1 MSFFRSMMSVN
12 FKVNEKGE
20 TTFFFPV
27 IAGRWNLRK
36 GVRVTSG
43 EDVKKLERL
52 LGIHFAILLFVL
64 APPLLFVGA
73 RLLDL
78 NTTPR
83 SAAYALFCVAVAVAY
98 SLIFDR
104 LFIGRVVDKY
114 ERTDEK
120 PDFAAHRRRPESYS
134 WRSLGLLG
142 LLNLLLLASGLYAVV
157 SRFWAALGIVFLVVV
172 AITGAQLAYRVVMK
186 LRAGGSAGND

>member
-1 MSFFRSMMSVN
+1 MSLFRSMMSVN

-78 NTTPR
+78 NTIPR
-83 SAAYALFCVAVAVAY
+83 SAAYVLFCVAVAVAY

-120 PDFAAHRRRPESYS
+120 PDFAAHRRPPESYS
-134 WRSLGLLG
+134 WRSLGFLG
-142 LLNLLLLASGLYAVV
+142 LLNLLLLASGLYVV
-157 SRFWAALGIVFLVVV
+157 FSRFWAALGIVLLVVV
-172 AITGAQLAYRVVMK
+172 AITGSQLAYRVVMK
-186 LRAGGSAGND
+186 LRAGGSVGND

>member
-1 MSFFRSMMSVN
+1 MSLFRSMTSVN
-12 FKVNEKGE
+12 FRINEKGE

-27 IAGRWNLRK
+27 LAGRWCLRK
-36 GVRVTSG
+36 GVLVTSG
-43 EDVKKLERL
+43 EDVEKLKRL
-52 LGIHFAILLFVL
+52 LGIHLATLLLVL
-64 APPLLFVGA
+64 APPLLFVGT

-78 NTTPR
+78 NTTSR
-83 SAAYALFCVAVAVAY
+83 SAAYVLFCLAVAVTY

-104 LFIGRVVDKY
+104 LFISRVVDKY

-120 PDFAAHRRRPESYS
+120 PDFATLRRRPQSYS

-142 LLNLLLLASGLYAVV
+142 LLNLLLLASGLYAVF
-157 SRFWAALGIVFLVVV
+157 SRLWAALGIVLLVVF

-186 LRAGGSAGND
+186 LRAGGLAASK

>member
-1 MSFFRSMMSVN
+1 MSLFRSIVSVN

-27 IAGRWNLRK
+27 FAGRWCLRK

-43 EDVKKLERL
+43 EDVVKLERL
-52 LGIHFAILLFVL
+52 LVIHFAILLFVL
-64 APPLLFVGA
+64 APPLLLVGA

-78 NTTPR
+78 NTISR
-83 SAAYALFCVAVAVAY
+83 SAAYALFCLVVAVTY

-104 LFIGRVVDKY
+104 LFISRVVDKY

-120 PDFAAHRRRPESYS
+120 PDFAALRRRPQSYS
-134 WRSLGLLG
+134 WRSLGLQG
-142 LLNLLLLASGLYAVV
+142 LLNLLLLASGLYVV
-157 SRFWAALGIVFLVVV
+157 FSRLWAALGIVLLVVF
-172 AITGAQLAYRVVMK
+172 AITGAQVAYRVVLK
-186 LRAGGSAGND
+186 LRAGDSAGSE